1 MTAVL
6 SSGNQDLA
14 VESQRVFRSL
24 LQAMAEP
31 GTVATLG
38 SAFQH
43 PAQLGQA
50 QTAVALTLL
59 DHETAVWLS
68 PRLRVPAVQS
78 FLRFHTGAPF
88 VDDPRSASFVLAD
101 SMVNLPALAAFH
113 ICRDAL
119 PEQRSE
125 ER

>member
-50 QTAVALTLL
+50 KTAVALTLL
-59 DHETAVWLS
+59 DTETAVWLS
-68 PRLRVPAVQS
+68 PRLRVQIG
-78 FLRFHTGAPF
+78 R
-88 VDDPRSASFVLAD
+88 AS
-101 SMVNLPALAAFH
+101 
-113 ICRDAL
+113 CR
-119 PEQRSE
+119 
-125 ER
+125 ERVCQCVSISLVAGSIKKK